1 MGLGISM
8 DSDSVDILFRLGAW
22 SASDAEDIDRVPAGC
37 EYLRNLCISNLLTAY
52 TGRKQLC

>member
-1 MGLGISM
+1 MYK
-8 DSDSVDILFRLGAW
+8 DSFDSLLRLGAW

-37 EYLRNLCISNLLTAY
+37 EYLRNLCVSILLTAY